1 MATVPV
7 MNSPNVTPGALPGAQ
22 LQSPASVGAMTDAM
36 TEGSRQ
42 ATALGNAAAGDTNV
56 ALDIATKIQNQA
68 NAIKGQQATND
79 ALQAALNLQH
89 GQADPQTGQVIQPG
103 YLQIKGQAALQRDS
117 GISLTK
123 EYSDRYSQM
132 LGDIYNNL
140 GNDAQKRMFA
150 EQQPSLQTR
159 FTSGV
164 QAHVAQQFQEYSQ
177 SVAKGAID
185 IAQNTAA
192 LQWQNPDNIDQAVE
206 QAKTGVRTL
215 LQGVDINGAGG
226 QGQSANS
233 VINAQ
238 NLAESNIRSKVIDTA
253 LENNNPTYAMAYF
266 NKYKSA
272 MSADD
277 ILRVQAK
284 LNTQVDQHVAMDA
297 VNHTTQDNL
306 HLLSPTTSD
315 RAFNLAGAF
324 QVAVG
329 TESGGQQF
337 DKNGQ
342 PLTSPK
348 GATGIAQVMPTTGPE
363 AAALAGLPWDADRF
377 KNDAKYNY
385 QLGQAYFNKQVQDFG
400 GIDKGY
406 AAYNAGPQALKDAM
420 SQAQADGKP
429 QQWLSYLPKETQNYV
444 TKNTQALQMG
454 GGVPAPPTKQEFVA
468 AALDP
473 KVIGADPRPQVVSL
487 IRDQAEKQY
496 DLIMSSRK
504 EQGENAMQ
512 QVQRALDN
520 NGGDMT
526 QLSPNL
532 MSALTQ
538 YAPDKVA
545 EAYKYAKSIAAPAM
559 PTNVAA
565 YADAVAHPEKL
576 TQMSDADFTTYL
588 KTNFAPGRD
597 TDHIAMLRGDVLNGK
612 NNDSAQSINVKAL
625 NDVLNNRLDSI
636 GVAPNAKKG
645 TTASAQV
652 DVIRKYVADDIYN
665 QQAQL
670 GRKMTPQEI
679 SQHVDNLMSNTT
691 VTNHFFNVSHPSLAI
706 TADQIPSGDL
716 TQIKV
721 ALAKQNVKNP
731 TDEQLLRTYW
741 NKNNAH

>member
-7 MNSPNVTPGALPGAQ
+7 MNTPNVTPGALPGAQ

-36 TEGSRQ
+36 TGGIKQDE
-42 ATALGNAAAGDTNV
+42 ALGAAGSNLTSV
-56 ALDIATKIQNQA
+56 GLDIATKIQNQA
-68 NAIKGQQATND
+68 NAIKVQQATND
-79 ALQAALNLQH
+79 ARQAALNLQY
-89 GQADPQTGQVIQPG
+89 GQIDPQTGQIVQPG
-103 YLQIKGQAALQRDS
+103 YSQIKGQSALQRDS
-117 GISLTK
+117 GVPLTK
-123 EYSDRYSQM
+123 EYSDQYSQT

-150 EQQPSLQTR
+150 EQQPALQTS

-164 QAHVAQQFQEYSQ
+164 QTHVMQQYQEYSQ

-206 QAKTGVRTL
+206 QAKTGVKTL
-215 LQGVDINGAGG
+215 LQGVDVNGAGG
-226 QGQSANS
+226 QGASANA
-233 VINAQ
+233 VVNAQ
-238 NLAESNIRSKVIDTA
+238 NLAESSIRSKVIDTA

-306 HLLSPTTSD
+306 HLLAPTTAD

-363 AAALAGLPWDADRF
+363 AAQLAGLPWDENRF
-377 KNDAKYNY
+377 KTDAKYNY

-400 GIDKGY
+400 GIDKGF

-420 SQAQADGKP
+420 AQAQADGKP

-444 TKNTQALQMG
+444 TKNTQSLQMG

-473 KVIGADPRPQVVSL
+473 KVIGTDPRPQVVSL

-512 QVQRALDN
+512 QEIGRA
-520 NGGDMT
+520 
-526 QLSPNL
+526 
-532 MSALTQ
+532 
-538 YAPDKVA
+538 
-545 EAYKYAKSIAAPAM
+545 
-559 PTNVAA
+559 
-565 YADAVAHPEKL
+565 
-576 TQMSDADFTTYL
+576 
-588 KTNFAPGRD
+588 
-597 TDHIAMLRGDVLNGK
+597 
-612 NNDSAQSINVKAL
+612 
-625 NDVLNNRLDSI
+625 
-636 GVAPNAKKG
+636 
-645 TTASAQV
+645 
-652 DVIRKYVADDIYN
+652 
-665 QQAQL
+665 
-670 GRKMTPQEI
+670 
-679 SQHVDNLMSNTT
+679 HV
-691 VTNHFFNVSHPSLAI
+691 
-706 TADQIPSGDL
+706 
-716 TQIKV
+716 
-721 ALAKQNVKNP
+721 
-731 TDEQLLRTYW
+731 
-741 NKNNAH
+741 

>member
-7 MNSPNVTPGALPGAQ
+7 MNTPNVTPGALPGAQ

-36 TEGSRQ
+36 TGGIKQDE
-42 ATALGNAAAGDTNV
+42 ALGAAGSNLTSV
-56 ALDIATKIQNQA
+56 GLDIATKIQNQA
-68 NAIKGQQATND
+68 NAIKVQQATND
-79 ALQAALNLQH
+79 ARQAALNLQY
-89 GQADPQTGQVIQPG
+89 GQIDPQTGQIVQPG
-103 YLQIKGQAALQRDS
+103 YSQIKGQSALQRDS
-117 GISLTK
+117 GVPLTK
-123 EYSDRYSQM
+123 EYSDQYAQT

-150 EQQPSLQTR
+150 EQQPSLQTS

-164 QAHVAQQFQEYSQ
+164 QTHVMQQYQEYSQ

-206 QAKTGVRTL
+206 QAKTGVKTL
-215 LQGVDINGAGG
+215 LQGVDVNGAGG
-226 QGQSANS
+226 QGASANA
-233 VINAQ
+233 VVNAQ
-238 NLAESNIRSKVIDTA
+238 NLAESSIRSKVIDTA
-253 LENNNPTYAMAYF
+253 LENNNPTYATAYF

-306 HLLSPTTSD
+306 HLLAPTTAD

-363 AAALAGLPWDADRF
+363 AAQLAGLPWDENRF
-377 KNDAKYNY
+377 KTDAKYNY

-400 GIDKGY
+400 GIDKGF

-420 SQAQADGKP
+420 AKAQADGKP

-444 TKNTQALQMG
+444 TKNTQSLQMG

-473 KVIGADPRPQVVSL
+473 KVIGTDPRPQVVSL

-512 QVQRALDN
+512 QVQRALDA

-532 MSALTQ
+532 MSAVTQ
-538 YAPDKVA
+538 YAPDKIPDVQKYA
-545 EAYKYAKSIAAPAM
+545 RSIASPEIPLNVQAYSDFYQNPEKYAK
-559 PTNVAA
+559 
-565 YADAVAHPEKL
+565 
-576 TQMSDADFTTYL
+576 MSEGDFATWV
-588 KTNFAPGRD
+588 KSNIPPGRVQD
-597 TDHIAMLRGDVLNGK
+597 QVIKARTNEINGTPD
-612 NNDSAQSINVKAL
+612 DSVQSINVKAFNDTL
-625 NDVLNNRLDSI
+625 NSRLKSMGMASSISSKDDDTQKQLNEMR
-636 GVAPNAKKG
+636 VAMTK
-645 TTASAQV
+645 
-652 DVIRKYVADDIYN
+652 DIYD
-665 QQAQL
+665 QQTQV
-670 GRKMTPQEI
+670 GHKFTPQEI
-679 SQHVDNLMSNTT
+679 ATRIDQTIGNYVHDKFWSNNKRFLDTSDIPKT
-691 VTNHFFNVSHPSLAI
+691 DMDLI
-706 TADQIPSGDL
+706 TASYAKRGITSPTKEQIL
-716 TQIKV
+716 T
-721 ALAKQNVKNP
+721 A
-731 TDEQLLRTYW
+731 YW
-741 NKNNAH
+741 KGKSQ